1 MVLPAGPVKGYSRAA
16 VWESDCVKPVNPLW
30 YLVAFLV
37 ALGSVMIGTVIAASA
52 WDPVREVTV
61 SPTTTRADAQTK
73 TLVVFADIVQP
84 DRNVT
89 CRATG
94 RDKKPVDIP
103 PAALDITVD
112 NEGNPWH
119 LIGLLDGGA
128 DGLAVRC
135 TPRDKRVDNASYGW
149 ATVTGFESRANAA
162 NDIGLVGVAIGIV
175 LAGYVFHCRRQRRKE
190 SVHEP
195 A

>member
-1 MVLPAGPVKGYSRAA
+1 VAPPPGPVKGSPWAA

-37 ALGSVMIGTVIAASA
+37 ALGSVMIGTVIAAGA
-52 WDPVREVTV
+52 WDPVREATI
-61 SPTTTRADAQTK
+61 SPTTTRADAQAK
-73 TLVVFADIVQP
+73 TLVVFTDIMQP
-84 DRNVT
+84 DRDIT

-94 RDKKPVDIP
+94 QDKKHVDIP

-112 NEGNPWH
+112 TEGNQWH

-128 DGLAVRC
+128 DGLSVQCA
-135 TPRDKRVDNASYGW
+135 PRDKRVDNASYGW
-149 ATVTGFESRANAA
+149 ATVTGFESRTNTA

-175 LAGYVFHCRRQRRKE
+175 LAGYVFYCRRQRRKE
-190 SVHEP
+190 SLHEP